1 MSNFSSFI
9 VCKIRHFL
17 HFLQIFFAKNGHVVA
32 IFLIFNTFLSFLTN
46 FGTSEIILHAGLLA
60 PKPSVF
66 SGIDYYT
73 FLTPKNCS
81 SIVNLRNFG
90 RNFRMDNGFLK
101 A

>member
-32 IFLIFNTFLSFLTN
+32 IFLIFNAFLSFLTN

-60 PKPSVF
+60 PKPLGVF
-66 SGIDYYT
+66 RYRLLYLFDTEKLQFYCE
-73 FLTPKNCS
+73 LTK
-81 SIVNLRNFG
+81 
-90 RNFRMDNGFLK
+90 FR
-101 A
+101 